1 MVFKKLAHSWCNLL
15 SVLVHRCTGLQVP
28 VVAVQR
34 NAVPRLRKVRSDMR
48 FRSRTIE
55 ELETVLFELLC
66 NVKDSLMSKLDD
78 LKADVADYHAKVVA
92 KVDDLKAQITALQGQ
107 VGGVSDAD
115 LQTVIDAI
123 DAAKGELA
131 PPVVAAPVEAPV
143 EVADPVA
150 EAPVEVAPVAVD
162 PAPEAAPA
170 V

>member
-1 MVFKKLAHSWCNLL
+1 
-15 SVLVHRCTGLQVP
+15 
-28 VVAVQR
+28 
-34 NAVPRLRKVRSDMR
+34 
-48 FRSRTIE
+48 
-55 ELETVLFELLC
+55 
-66 NVKDSLMSKLDD
+66 MSKLDD

-143 EVADPVA
+143 EVAPATVVADPVA

>member
-1 MVFKKLAHSWCNLL
+1 
-15 SVLVHRCTGLQVP
+15 
-28 VVAVQR
+28 
-34 NAVPRLRKVRSDMR
+34 
-48 FRSRTIE
+48 
-55 ELETVLFELLC
+55 
-66 NVKDSLMSKLDD
+66 MSKLDD

-143 EVADPVA
+143 ADPVA